1 MDLRT
6 LSRMVMV
13 GAIALAWGGI
23 AFGGDGATV
32 QDSVDAAPSP
42 GPGAHERIEEIQRRI
57 QSALVYPELARRH
70 GVTGVVRLRFEV
82 GGQGRAR
89 NIELARSSGS
99 GTPQLI
105 SRVIAR
111 WGTSS
116 SMLVTKSPTF
126 GFQLCFEIQSARKSR
141 RRLGRSRYQCRV
153 DRTSGVPPQMRQTG
167 DSSRSASI
175 QVPHAGHSS
184 PRAFS

>member
-6 LSRMVMV
+6 FSRMVLV
-13 GAIALAWGGI
+13 GVIALAWGGI

-32 QDSVDAAPSP
+32 QDPVDAAPNP

-99 GTPQLI
+99 GTLD
-105 SRVIAR
+105 RAAR
-111 WGTSS
+111 QAVVEAADLPWVYVRLEVPVRFT
-116 SMLVTKSPTF
+116 LDEKS
-126 GFQLCFEIQSARKSR
+126 
-141 RRLGRSRYQCRV
+141 
-153 DRTSGVPPQMRQTG
+153 
-167 DSSRSASI
+167 
-175 QVPHAGHSS
+175 
-184 PRAFS
+184 